1 MIDGQT
7 NKILFSKSPGSLNPV
22 AYVRK
27 NRIMHGDLELQRND
41 ECMWNAGRKPKYGV
55 TEHTACWNPVR

>member
-1 MIDGQT
+1 
-7 NKILFSKSPGSLNPV
+7 LFSKSPGSLNPV
-22 AYVRK
+22 AYVTK

-55 TEHTACWNPVR
+55 TDHTACWNPVR